1 MSTIKTH
8 YRKVFKSDH
17 LGSADL
23 EDFIEKNIPLIFTIK
38 EVRQELNVK
47 VAGKKGNFNIAYFEE
62 QIKPLVLNVTNSK
75 IVKAFCNNSPFVED
89 WKNVR
94 VELYIDDNVKMGS
107 EIVGGVR
114 IKPTQPIVLK
124 QIPNQL
130 ILDISNANNI
140 DDLKELYTK
149 YSVEYPN
156 ITQLITNKK
165 IELQNAKA

>member
-8 YRKVFKSDH
+8 YRRVFKSDH